1 MEEFVS
7 FEWLGDKE
15 SESYSDVYNNLLKTE
30 KSTMTVEECREF
42 AKMVGFYDV
51 DDYIEEILRC
61 RKEMADNI
69 KEDGAEKA
77 LGEPLEDFV
86 RNAYPFEILFVARY

>member
-7 FEWLGDKE
+7 FEWLSDKE
-15 SESYSDVYNNLLKTE
+15 SENYSDPYNKLLRDE

-69 KEDGAEKA
+69 KEDGVEKS

-86 RNAYPFEILFVARY
+86 QNAYPLEQLVMMRY

>member
-69 KEDGAEKA
+69 KEDGAEKS

-86 RNAYPFEILFVARY
+86 RNAYPLEQLVMMR